1 MSVSKVFLLLGA
13 LLIAIGGILWLFER
27 FSWEWPRLP
36 GDILIERP
44 SFRLYIPLG
53 TSILVSVLLSGF
65 FYLLSRWLRS

>member
-1 MSVSKVFLLLGA
+1 MGKVLLLVGA
-13 LLIAIGGILWLFER
+13 FLMAIGGLLWFFER

-36 GDILIERP
+36 GDIVIERP

-53 TSILVSVLLSGF
+53 TSVLLSVLLSGL